1 MKQTLKT
8 PTPTKQRWT
17 NALVLMGVTAL
28 PLASPWIDEKPAAA
42 KSDDLPAQVRQLGS
56 ADGDVRKAA
65 FEALEKRGEAARAD
79 LEKAAKS
86 DDPELRFNAT
96 LLLDRL
102 DDQRAARGRALDA
115 VGGARGWLRDSGE
128 APEEDAAAGGE
139 SSGGPRRSVRR
150 SLGTPPVP
158 FDSARL
164 EELHQQMVRRLESLH
179 QEFGQRFGEGFGPT
193 LRFDFGEGGGGG
205 GGHLQLR
212 PGSVMSRSSDVDGVR
227 EKVTIR
233 VEADGRAVAE
243 VERDGKQERY
253 EADSL
258 EQLRADHAALF
269 EGFGAMQMQTRSRL
283 PQTARPRLE
292 RLDPGRELIER
303 DAVVPAG
310 PRLGVQVEP
319 LHPAV
324 AEYLELEEG
333 VGLRVVEVVAGSAA
347 EQLGVRRNDLI
358 LEVNGQT
365 IRGVADVPAALGKE
379 KGAAEDAV
387 VTVLRKGVR
396 LDL

>member
-1 MKQTLKT
+1 
-8 PTPTKQRWT
+8 
-17 NALVLMGVTAL
+17 
-28 PLASPWIDEKPAAA
+28 
-42 KSDDLPAQVRQLGS
+42 
-56 ADGDVRKAA
+56 
-65 FEALEKRGEAARAD
+65 
-79 LEKAAKS
+79 
-86 DDPELRFNAT
+86 
-96 LLLDRL
+96 
-102 DDQRAARGRALDA
+102 
-115 VGGARGWLRDSGE
+115 
-128 APEEDAAAGGE
+128 
-139 SSGGPRRSVRR
+139 
-150 SLGTPPVP
+150 
-158 FDSARL
+158 
-164 EELHQQMVRRLESLH
+164 
-179 QEFGQRFGEGFGPT
+179 
-193 LRFDFGEGGGGG
+193 
-205 GGHLQLR
+205 
-212 PGSVMSRSSDVDGVR
+212 
-227 EKVTIR
+227 
-233 VEADGRAVAE
+233 
-243 VERDGKQERY
+243 
-253 EADSL
+253 
-258 EQLRADHAALF
+258 
-269 EGFGAMQMQTRSRL
+269 MQMQTRSRL

>member
-1 MKQTLKT
+1 MKQS
-8 PTPTKQRWT
+8 WT

-42 KSDDLPAQVRQLGS
+42 KSDDLPAQVQQLGS
-56 ADGDVRKAA
+56 ADADVRKAA

-102 DDQRAARGRALDA
+102 DDQRAARGRALDS

-128 APEEDAAAGGE
+128 AQEEEAKAGGE
-139 SSGGPRRSVRR
+139 SSSSPRRAARR

-164 EELHQQMVRRLESLH
+164 EELHQQMVQRLESL
-179 QEFGQRFGEGFGPT
+179 QEQFGQRFGEGFGPT
-193 LRFDFGEGGGGG
+193 LRFDFGEGAGG
-205 GGHLQLR
+205 GGHLQLS

-258 EQLRADHAALF
+258 EQLRADHAELF
-269 EGFGAMQMQTRSRL
+269 EGFGAMPLQTRSRPPL
-283 PQTARPRLE
+283 APRAERPQTARPRLE
-292 RLDPGRELIER
+292 RLEQLEPGRELVER
-303 DAVVPAG
+303 EAVVPAG

-347 EQLGVRRNDLI
+347 EKLGVRRNDLI
-358 LEVNGQT
+358 LEVNGRT
-365 IRGVADVPAALGKE
+365 IRGVADVQAALGKE